1 MRPERRPSVQG
12 VRRLRV
18 KGAFLVRAAFA
29 WMLCVRGDV
38 LVTTWNMKWFPSGLV
53 DLRNSEEAEKATV
66 AKAGGMLS
74 EAFRDQTRKS
84 GADVIVLA
92 QEVRDAA
99 AMSNYV
105 AAAGI
110 KGLKVVSVSHFKDGD
125 VPVWQQVA
133 ILSTLPVLDAGYA
146 TWARGIGVSIPR
158 GFAYALLDGG
168 TRGPIACFSLHLKSN
183 LNRSGTDVED
193 QKNIYK
199 REAAAAQVLAVVR
212 KMRDG
217 LPGKELRVVVG
228 GDFNTNDDDLEYVSE
243 ATLRSFYGAHFRSCF
258 RDLRK
263 DQKVTRPGTNG
274 FPDATFD
281 YILYRGFERI
291 VSRKIYP
298 GAPVSDHNLVALR
311 LR

>member
-1 MRPERRPSVQG
+1 M
-12 VRRLRV
+12 
-18 KGAFLVRAAFA
+18 KGAAAILGMLA
-29 WMLCVRGDV
+29 WTLCVRGDV

-53 DLRNSEEAEKATV
+53 DLRNSEKAENAII
-66 AKAGGMLS
+66 ANAGRILS
-74 EAFRDQTRKS
+74 HAVHDQTRKS
-84 GADVIVLA
+84 GADMIVLA
-92 QEVRDAA
+92 QEVRDVV

-105 AAAGI
+105 HAAGI
-110 KGLKVVSVSHFKDGD
+110 KDLKVVSVSHFKDGD
-125 VPVWQQVA
+125 VPIWQQVA

-146 TWARGIGVSIPR
+146 TWAKGIGVSIPR

-168 TRGPIACFSLHLKSN
+168 KAGPIACFSLHLKSN
-183 LNRSGTDVED
+183 MNRSGSAVEG

-243 ATLRSFYGAHFRSCF
+243 ATLRAFYGAHFRSCF
-258 RDLRK
+258 RDLK
-263 DQKVTRPGTNG
+263 KSQKITHPGTNG

>member
-1 MRPERRPSVQG
+1 MQG

-18 KGAFLVRAAFA
+18 KGAVAILGMLA
-29 WMLCVRGDV
+29 WTLCVRGDV

-53 DLRNSEEAEKATV
+53 DLRNSEKAENAII
-66 AKAGGMLS
+66 ANAGRILS
-74 EAFRDQTRKS
+74 HAVHDQTRKS
-84 GADVIVLA
+84 GADMIVLA
-92 QEVRDAA
+92 QEVRDVV

-105 AAAGI
+105 HAAGI
-110 KGLKVVSVSHFKDGD
+110 KDLKVVSVSHFKDGD
-125 VPVWQQVA
+125 VPIWQQVA

-146 TWARGIGVSIPR
+146 TWAKGIGVSIPR

-168 TRGPIACFSLHLKSN
+168 KAGPIACFSLHLKSN
-183 LNRSGTDVED
+183 MNRSGSAVEG

-243 ATLRSFYGAHFRSCF
+243 ATLRAFYGAHFRSCF
-258 RDLRK
+258 RDLK
-263 DQKVTRPGTNG
+263 KSQKITHPGSNG

>member
-1 MRPERRPSVQG
+1 M
-12 VRRLRV
+12 RRLRV
-18 KGAFLVRAAFA
+18 KIAFLVWIACAG
-29 WMLCVRGDV
+29 MLCVQGDV

-53 DLRNSEEAEKATV
+53 DLRDSEEAENATI
-66 AKAGGMLS
+66 ANAGQILS
-74 EAFRDQTRKS
+74 HAVHDQTRKS
-84 GADVIVLA
+84 GADLIVLA
-92 QEVRDAA
+92 QEVRDVA

-105 AAAGI
+105 HAAGI
-110 KGLKVVSVSHFKDGD
+110 TGLKVVSVSHFKDGD
-125 VPVWQQVA
+125 VPIWQQVA

-146 TWARGIGVSIPR
+146 TWAKGIGVSIPR

-168 TRGPIACFSLHLKSN
+168 AAGPIACFSLHLKSN
-183 LNRSGTDVED
+183 VNRSGSDVEG

-199 REAAAAQVLAVVR
+199 REAAAAQILAVVR

-217 LPGKELRVVVG
+217 LPGKELRIVVG

-258 RDLRK
+258 RDLK
-263 DQKVTRPGTNG
+263 KSQKITHPGSNG

-291 VSRKIYP
+291 ISRKIYP

>member
-1 MRPERRPSVQG
+1 M
-12 VRRLRV
+12 V
-18 KGAFLVRAAFA
+18 KGSFFVWAAIV
-29 WMLCVRGDV
+29 WVLCVRGDV
-38 LVTTWNMKWFPSGLV
+38 LVTTWNMKWFPSGIA
-53 DLRNSEEAEKATV
+53 DLRNDLTAENATI
-66 AKAGGMLS
+66 ANAGRILS
-74 EAFRDQTRKS
+74 GAVNDQTRKS
-84 GADVIVLA
+84 GADMIVLA
-92 QEVRDAA
+92 QEIRDVV

-105 AAAGI
+105 DAAGI

-125 VPVWQQVA
+125 IPIWQQVA

-168 TRGPIACFSLHLKSN
+168 DAGPIACFSLHLKSN
-183 LNRSGTDVED
+183 MNRSGSAVEG

-199 REAAAAQVLAVVR
+199 REAAAAQILAVVR
-212 KMRDG
+212 KMRDE

-258 RDLRK
+258 RDLK
-263 DQKVTRPGTNG
+263 KSQKITHPGSNG

-291 VSRKIYP
+291 VSRKIYQ

>member
-1 MRPERRPSVQG
+1 MRTERRPPVQG

-18 KGAFLVRAAFA
+18 KGAFLVWAAFA

-74 EAFRDQTRKS
+74 AAFKEQTRKS

-92 QEVRDAA
+92 QEVRDAE
-99 AMSNYV
+99 AMTNYV

-168 TRGPIACFSLHLKSN
+168 RQGPIACFSLHLKSN

-228 GDFNTNDDDLEYVSE
+228 GDFNTNDDDLEYVNE
-243 ATLRSFYGAHFRSCF
+243 ATIRSFYGAHFRSCF

-274 FPDATFD
+274 FPDMTFD
-281 YILYRGFERI
+281 YILYRGFDRI

-298 GAPVSDHNLVALR
+298 GQPVSDHNLVALR

>member
-1 MRPERRPSVQG
+1 
-12 VRRLRV
+12 L
-18 KGAFLVRAAFA
+18 KKAFLLFCALA
-29 WMLCVRGDV
+29 WMPYAYGDV
-38 LVTTWNMKWFPSGLV
+38 LVTTWNMKWFPSGIA
-53 DLRNSEEAEKATV
+53 DLRNDDAAERKTI
-66 AKAGGMLS
+66 AGAGRLLS
-74 EAFRDQTRKS
+74 DAFREQTRKS
-84 GADVIVLA
+84 GADLIVLA
-92 QEVRDAA
+92 QEVRDAET
-99 AMSNYV
+99 MTNYV
-105 AAAGI
+105 KAAGI
-110 KGLKVVSVSHFKDGD
+110 KGLQVVSVSHFKDGD
-125 VPVWQQVA
+125 VPLWQQVA
-133 ILSTLPVLDAGYA
+133 ILSTLPVLDAGFA
-146 TWARGIGVSIPR
+146 TWAKGIGVSIPR

-168 TRGPIACFSLHLKSN
+168 KEGPIACFSLHLKSN
-183 LNRSGTDVED
+183 VNRSGSDIEG

-199 REAAAAQVLAVVR
+199 REASAAQVLAVVR

-263 DQKVTRPGTNG
+263 DQKVTRPGANG
-274 FPDATFD
+274 FPDMTFD

-298 GAPVSDHNLVALR
+298 GAPLSDHNLVALR

>member
-1 MRPERRPSVQG
+1 M
-12 VRRLRV
+12 
-18 KGAFLVRAAFA
+18 KGTAVILGMLA

-38 LVTTWNMKWFPSGLV
+38 IVTTWNMKWFPSGLV
-53 DLRNSEEAEKATV
+53 DLRNSEAAEKSTI
-66 AKAGGMLS
+66 AKAGRKLS
-74 EAFRDQTRKS
+74 EAVSDQSRKS
-84 GADVIVLA
+84 HADVIVLA
-92 QEVRDAA
+92 QEVRDAES
-99 AMSNYV
+99 MSNYV
-105 AAAGI
+105 AAVGI

-168 TRGPIACFSLHLKSN
+168 AEGPIACFSLHLKSN
-183 LNRSGTDVED
+183 VNRSGSDLEG

-199 REAAAAQVLAVVR
+199 REASAAQVLAVVR

-258 RDLRK
+258 RDWTKER
-263 DQKVTRPGTNG
+263 KVTRPGTNG
-274 FPDATFD
+274 FPDMTFD

-291 VSRKIYP
+291 VSRKIYL
-298 GAPVSDHNLVALR
+298 GAPLSDHNLVALR
-311 LR
+311 LK